1 MDLVM
6 PSFEEA
12 RRLILASV
20 TRLAAEPVELLE
32 SVGRVTAV
40 DIVAPWDMPLC
51 DNSAMDGYAVRS
63 VDCQQPVSLRITG
76 FVPAGS
82 RAAGPVDAGC
92 AIKIMTGAPIPQGCD
107 TVVPFENAEE
117 CGNQV
122 RITAPV
128 ARRQHIR
135 FTGEDVRGGE
145 TVISSGTVIRPAEIS
160 MLASCGKTLVSVYR
174 KPTVAIL
181 STGDELLQAG
191 EPVPPGKVID
201 SNGFSLAAGVR
212 ASGATPVT
220 LGIARDN
227 RASHVQKM
235 SEGLKA
241 DVFITSAGVSA
252 GERDLVREVLAEL
265 GMKLLFRR
273 IDIGP
278 GAPTCF
284 GLHDGKPIFCLPGNP
299 VASMITFEEF
309 VRPALLKMMGHRRV
323 LKPLVRAVLQEEAR
337 KKPGKIKFLRVRL
350 ESVGG
355 KLLAYSSGDQNTG
368 ILKSML
374 MADGWAVLP
383 AERVSFSAGDEVEV
397 RVISENAEM
406 LEA

>member
-1 MDLVM
+1 M

-12 RRLILASV
+12 RRLILDSITPLASE
-20 TRLAAEPVELLE
+20 RVELLE
-32 SVGRVTAV
+32 SLGRVTAE
-40 DIVAPWDMPLC
+40 DIVSPWNLPSC

-63 VDCQQPVSLRITG
+63 ADCRQPANLRITG
-76 FVPAGS
+76 FVPAG
-82 RAAGPVDAGC
+82 AVATGPVDAGC
-92 AIKIMTGAPIPQGCD
+92 AIKIMTGAPIPPGGD
-107 TVVPFENAEE
+107 TVVPFEDTEE
-117 CGNQV
+117 RGDQV
-122 RITAPV
+122 RIKAPV
-128 ARRQHIR
+128 VRGQHIR
-135 FTGEDVRGGE
+135 FAGEDVRCGE
-145 TVISSGTVIRPAEIS
+145 TVIASGRVIRAAEIS
-160 MLASCGKTLVSVYR
+160 MLASCGRTLVSVYG

-181 STGDELLQAG
+181 STGDELLEAG
-191 EPVPPGKVID
+191 EPLTPGKVVD
-201 SNGFSLAAGVR
+201 SNGMSLAAGVR
-212 ASGATPVT
+212 ACGATPVM

-241 DVFITSAGVSA
+241 DAFITSAGVSA

-265 GMKLLFRR
+265 GMKQLFRR
-273 IDIGP
+273 VDIGP

-284 GLHDGKPIFCLPGNP
+284 GLRDGKPVFCLPGNP

-309 VRPALLKMMGHRRV
+309 VKPALLKMMGHRRV
-323 LKPLVRAVLQEEAR
+323 LKPLVRAILQEEVR

-368 ILKSML
+368 ILKTML

-383 AERVSFSAGDEVEV
+383 SERVSFSAGDEVEV
-397 RVISENAEM
+397 HIISEDAEM
-406 LEA
+406 MEP